1 MIDVKG
7 IIDSIKSILDS
18 EKRFL
23 IISWLF
29 LGVAIAFL
37 YNENSNLATK
47 ISEQE
52 KTCSAMIVKSQEA
65 CQEQINTSRARQ
77 QLQLDLFVEQSN
89 KRIDSLYNQIY
100 ISVRSSNQKVKKN
113 IIEINEL
120 KDESNN

>member
-1 MIDVKG
+1 MINIEG
-7 IIDSIKSILDS
+7 ILNSIKSILDS

-37 YNENSNLATK
+37 YNENTNLELK

-52 KTCSAMIVKSQEA
+52 KTCSAMIAKAQES

-77 QLQLDLFVEQSN
+77 QLQLDLFVEDSN
-89 KRIDSLYNQIY
+89 KRIDSLYRQLYSTIKISNKKVNQG
-100 ISVRSSNQKVKKN
+100 
-113 IIEINEL
+113 INEIKEL
-120 KDESNN
+120 KNENNN